1 MRRVSSSSHGRAMGG
16 ERSVRVGA
24 CPGRREV
31 RRLERI
37 RVGTDVP
44 GARERGGGRFIEPD
58 SVLEELKG
66 GRIRDAALVIR
77 LLFGAKNIGAE
88 AHKLGR
94 AIVLLL
100 LFNTTRAHTP
110 LVLLLF
116 NTTRM
121 VPGPP
126 STGVAIAMDGGMAD
140 TVCYYTGR

>member
-1 MRRVSSSSHGRAMGG
+1 MRRVSSSNHGRAMGG

-44 GARERGGGRFIEPD
+44 GARERGGGRFIEPN

-66 GRIRDAALVIR
+66 SRIRDAALVIR

-94 AIVLLL
+94 AVRSNPLALLDSASG
-100 LFNTTRAHTP
+100 TAAVDRSSRSSHVDAWQ
-110 LVLLLF
+110 
-116 NTTRM
+116 
-121 VPGPP
+121 
-126 STGVAIAMDGGMAD
+126 
-140 TVCYYTGR
+140 GRP